1 MSLRE
6 NLNNLIEETLMMEKI
21 TDPRLQSQSMYDS
34 DNTVDYTEEVQ
45 ETSQQAPEKSQDFSP

>member
-45 ETSQQAPEKSQDFSP
+45 ETSQQAPEKSQDISP

>member
-1 MSLRE
+1 
-6 NLNNLIEETLMMEKI
+6 MMEKI

-45 ETSQQAPEKSQDFSP
+45 ETSQQAPEKSQDISP